1 MIRTKQKNSGPIV
14 IDLTGPQGNA
24 YYLMAVVQS
33 TFKKSGAPE
42 LGESI
47 IKEMKSGDYEHL
59 LETFDRYLG
68 DHFILER

>member
-1 MIRTKQKNSGPIV
+1 MIRNKQKQSGPIV

-33 TFKKSGAPE
+33 TFKKSGAVE